1 MIQDT
6 SMFRGR
12 PEKILQSDPN
22 AAFFTGNQIKR
33 LWGYTAPIGTK
44 KGIPNPL
51 HLILKL
57 YQSGGAEMPAS
68 TEIFFALESKS
79 LEYPIFI
86 GKVLYSD
93 FFRLTAVQQNNR
105 EFAAATIKQ
114 IADMAQRYIN
124 LDEQATFAIYY
135 RSSATVDTASAS
147 NVIEYNQDN
156 RN

>member
-6 SMFRGR
+6 SMFIGR
-12 PEKILQSDPN
+12 PEKVLQSDPN
-22 AAFFTGNQIKR
+22 AAFFTGSQIRK
-33 LWGYTAPIGTK
+33 LWGYTVPRGTK

-79 LEYPIFI
+79 LEYPVFV

-114 IADMAQRYIN
+114 IADTMQRVIN
-124 LDEQATFAIYY
+124 LDEENVFAIYY
-135 RSSATVDTASAS
+135 RSASTVDTSSAS
-147 NVIEYNQDN
+147 NVIEYSQDN